1 MSAGTR
7 GFLPTMN
14 NATEPPCPTLTMPIT
29 PPALHAPAPATPA
42 PGGSAGAM
50 IARQAIM
57 DGQQVVVG
65 YELFNRSR
73 TPAEHTAASD
83 VLLVFTALSHAG
95 SDELVGTMLIFVNC
109 THESL
114 AGGHLELVNP
124 DKLVLEIPPLG
135 HVAAQEVQARLPIL
149 AELRAR
155 GFRLAFNHQV
165 LESAYAPWLPL
176 ADYIKLDMSVLA
188 PDQLAVLVGYAGRQ
202 APARLIAEK
211 IETAQQ
217 YDMASSLGVKLF
229 QGYWFSRPTLVQA
242 RLLSPAQA
250 SIVQLLNLVR
260 SQATTAEIED
270 VLKKDAGLAFN
281 LMRLINSAGLGL
293 TREITSVRQAVMLL
307 GLKKL
312 FRWAALLLTAVR
324 GGGTPP
330 AVGQTAV
337 VRGRLMELLAGE
349 LMSADEA
356 DQAFVVGLFSMLDQM
371 LGMPLEA
378 AVGLLHL
385 PDELAAA
392 LLERDNLYGRL
403 LTLVEAC
410 ESSDDSGF
418 DQAAQSLQLTSQQIN
433 WAHLQALA
441 WADQITQA

>member
-1 MSAGTR
+1 
-7 GFLPTMN
+7 
-14 NATEPPCPTLTMPIT
+14 MPIT
-29 PPALHAPAPATPA
+29 PTAPHAPGPATPA
-42 PGGSAGAM
+42 PGGGAM

-57 DGQQVVVG
+57 DGQQVVMG

-73 TPAEHTAASD
+73 SRAEHTAASD

-95 SDELVGTMLIFVNC
+95 SDEVVGKMLIFVNC

-114 AGGHLELVNP
+114 AGGHLELVSP
-124 DKLVLEIPPLG
+124 DKVVLEIPSLG

-165 LESAYAPWLPL
+165 LESAYAPWLPM
-176 ADYIKLDMSVLA
+176 ADYIKLDMALLA
-188 PDQLAVLVGYAGRQ
+188 PDQLAVLVGYAARHS
-202 APARLIAEK
+202 AARLIAEK
-211 IETAQQ
+211 VETAQQ
-217 YDMASSLGVKLF
+217 YDMASSLGITLF
-229 QGYWFSRPTLVQA
+229 QGYWFSRPTLIEA
-242 RLLSPAQA
+242 RLLSPTQA
-250 SIVQLLNLVR
+250 SIVQLLNLLR
-260 SQATTAEIED
+260 SQATTAEIEE

-293 TREITSVRQAVMLL
+293 AREITSVRQAVLLL

-312 FRWAALLLTAVR
+312 FRWAALLLTAAR
-324 GGGTPP
+324 SAGSPP

-337 VRGRLMELLAGE
+337 VRGRLMELLARE
-349 LMSADEA
+349 FMSPEQA
-356 DQAFVVGLFSMLDQM
+356 DQAFVVGLFSLLDQM
-371 LGMPLEA
+371 LGMPLDSA
-378 AVGLLHL
+378 LGLLQL

-392 LLERDNLYGRL
+392 LLQRDNLYGRL

-418 DQAAQSLQLTSQQIN
+418 DQAAQSLQLTNQQIN

-441 WADQITQA
+441 WADQMAQA